1 MVSAHALL
9 ACTRLTSRL
18 IFLAA
23 PSGAAELP
31 RAAQQAAVRADYER
45 AERFG
50 SPAMD
55 RLVYKA
61 KVNANW
67 IEGAPRFWYRNLV
80 RGESEFILVDAKQGA
95 RQPAFDHA
103 RLAAALSAATG
114 VVYQPGK
121 LPFQSIQFAGDGRAI
136 SFDAGDAHYRCD
148 LTTYR
153 CTEAERS
160 AEPEAVPSETK
171 PVQAAP
177 ARDPNESPDGKWIAF
192 VKNHNVFL
200 RAKEGGGEVQL
211 TMDGEEKNA
220 DGNLR
225 GWSPDSTKLVA
236 YRTQPGDHLEMHMIE
251 SRPKEGVRPLL
262 RSHEYALPGDKLDV
276 HELWVFEAVTRKGI
290 KVQIEPIDWWGPPD
304 VRWKKDSRHFTYEQT
319 HRGFQRVR
327 VIEVDAATGKART
340 VIDERS
346 NTFLPP
352 MRRYSCYLGDGE
364 ELLWMSERDGW
375 NHLYLID
382 GETGEVKNQVTRGPW
397 AVHEVERVDEGKR
410 QVWFTA
416 GGWVPGRNP
425 YLLQHFRA
433 NFDGSG
439 LVRLTPGNG
448 HHSATYSPDGEYL
461 IDTYSRV
468 DLAPVTELR
477 RAMDGSLACELEQA
491 DVQDL
496 LAAQWKWPESF
507 VAKGR
512 DGQTDIWGVIF
523 RPSNLDAT
531 KKYPVVETIY
541 AGPQGSS
548 VPTDFAVRRGQQTLA
563 ELGFVVV
570 QLDGMGMSGRSKAF
584 HNVAYKNLGDS
595 GFPDRILWMK
605 AAAQRYPYLDLNR
618 VGITGVSAGG
628 YNAAHALIAHSES
641 YKAAIAISGNHDH
654 RTDKAWWNELWMGYP
669 VGKHYEEQS
678 NVVNASKLQGKL
690 FLIHGELDDNVNCS
704 ASTMQFVDAL
714 LSANKDFDLLIVPGA
729 GHGPGGPYVERRQ
742 WDFWVHNLRGEEP
755 PEGYAL
761 KTPGEGSCNLV
772 IRNLR
777 REPVAIYWVNFE
789 GKLQKYHDLQ
799 PDEEK
804 QQHTFYGHQWEAQVA
819 GKTVSTFAAEVAR
832 LEWRIVP

>member
-1 MVSAHALL
+1 
-9 ACTRLTSRL
+9 
-18 IFLAA
+18 
-23 PSGAAELP
+23 
-31 RAAQQAAVRADYER
+31 
-45 AERFG
+45 
-50 SPAMD
+50 
-55 RLVYKA
+55 
-61 KVNANW
+61 
-67 IEGAPRFWYRNLV
+67 
-80 RGESEFILVDAKQGA
+80 
-95 RQPAFDHA
+95 
-103 RLAAALSAATG
+103 
-114 VVYQPGK
+114 
-121 LPFQSIQFAGDGRAI
+121 
-136 SFDAGDAHYRCD
+136 
-148 LTTYR
+148 
-153 CTEAERS
+153 
-160 AEPEAVPSETK
+160 
-171 PVQAAP
+171 
-177 ARDPNESPDGKWIAF
+177 
-192 VKNHNVFL
+192 
-200 RAKEGGGEVQL
+200 
-211 TMDGEEKNA
+211 
-220 DGNLR
+220 
-225 GWSPDSTKLVA
+225 
-236 YRTQPGDHLEMHMIE
+236 
-251 SRPKEGVRPLL
+251 
-262 RSHEYALPGDKLDV
+262 
-276 HELWVFEAVTRKGI
+276 
-290 KVQIEPIDWWGPPD
+290 
-304 VRWKKDSRHFTYEQT
+304 
-319 HRGFQRVR
+319 
-327 VIEVDAATGKART
+327 
-340 VIDERS
+340 
-346 NTFLPP
+346 
-352 MRRYSCYLGDGE
+352 
-364 ELLWMSERDGW
+364 
-375 NHLYLID
+375 
-382 GETGEVKNQVTRGPW
+382 
-397 AVHEVERVDEGKR
+397 
-410 QVWFTA
+410 
-416 GGWVPGRNP
+416 
-425 YLLQHFRA
+425 
-433 NFDGSG
+433 
-439 LVRLTPGNG
+439 
-448 HHSATYSPDGEYL
+448 
-461 IDTYSRV
+461 
-468 DLAPVTELR
+468 
-477 RAMDGSLACELEQA
+477 
-491 DVQDL
+491 
-496 LAAQWKWPESF
+496 
-507 VAKGR
+507 
-512 DGQTDIWGVIF
+512 
-523 RPSNLDAT
+523 
-531 KKYPVVETIY
+531 
-541 AGPQGSS
+541 